1 MHFTETGKTHSLSS
15 KLLLLTFTML
25 IMTGCFEVKD
35 DAPPAKPSSG
45 TIQGKL
51 LDSVT
56 QQAIVGA
63 IVNMGGATA
72 TTDAEGKYVIRDVII
87 PLDGT
92 NNIKSVTYKLT
103 LDLRNV
109 TSPVNMVNT
118 SITPRYP
125 DFTYDYTAILF
136 TTATV
141 TSTTTP
147 LSYLKENVNFNVG
160 KQAANLAGLVAD
172 KTTLQA
178 VAAVY
183 TVKLISLG
191 TTAGPGST
199 GVTES
204 TVGSTLTDAN
214 GNFTFSNIESLK
226 SFRIESWNS
235 AQTIRGTLNVAAP
248 VDGATK
254 TLSVLNNNAVLVTSV
269 DTSAPIIV
277 RVTPE
282 MNADIAPAA
291 TDVVYTFSKPI
302 LQTANTSTSPSVAT
316 GLYYKVDVNF
326 NGAKA
331 SNIQRSLSWNSTYTQ
346 LTINIA
352 SLAAASKYTVDLT
365 PANSLLK
372 DTSGTALDNTLD
384 KRVLN
389 FTTNGSITPAAPG
402 AITVTN
408 SASLNYNSPTVLL
421 DWQPVSGAKGYNVY
435 RAKNYPGAAGQ
446 LQLVGTTLSTLTSD
460 YSDTLPVALFLEGQR
475 KLTYTYVVTSVSADN
490 IESAVSPSVTA
501 QDNVAPTASIPT
513 GLASTYTIT
522 FTEPVDEASAVNLS
536 RYQLTQSDGST
547 VGVPTVTSAIL
558 NVGLTTV
565 TITLNAITL
574 TGNALAVTGVTDIS
588 GNVMIAVVRDF

>member
-1 MHFTETGKTHSLSS
+1 MHFTEVGKIHSLFS
-15 KLLLLTFTML
+15 KLLLLTFTLL

-35 DAPPAKPSSG
+35 DAPPAKLSSG

-136 TTATV
+136 TTATI

-178 VAAVY
+178 VAEVY
-183 TVKLISLG
+183 TVKLFSMG

-254 TLSVLNNNAVLVTSV
+254 TLSVSNNNAVLVTSV

-501 QDNVAPTASIPT
+501 QDNVVPTASIPT

-536 RYQLTQSDGST
+536 NYLLTQGSAA
-547 VGVPTVTSAIL
+547 GVPTVTGAVL
-558 NVGLTTV
+558 NAGLTTV
-565 TITLNAITL
+565 KLTLSASTIS
-574 TGNALAVTGVTDIS
+574 GNALAVTGVSDIS
-588 GNVMIAVVRDF
+588 GNVMIAVVRTF